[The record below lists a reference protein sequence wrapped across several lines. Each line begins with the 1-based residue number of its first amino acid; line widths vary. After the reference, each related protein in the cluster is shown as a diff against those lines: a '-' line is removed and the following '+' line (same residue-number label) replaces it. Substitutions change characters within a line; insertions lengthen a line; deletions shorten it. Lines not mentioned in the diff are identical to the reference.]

1 MINKDVCG
9 LWQGEIKYQSTWTTV
24 TTPKCFV
31 FSSATVL
38 SRNSKPPQMLTNF
51 AQNEQIWLTQR
62 PPLIEA
68 GNPSLPLPVR
78 DDMTTC
84 KYLKRYPNKGGG
96 HFLLLLPILDL
107 VQKYPLTWTPKK
119 TNYNKLKCW
128 AQSLR
133 CGVMAVAQWRSESA
147 RENTSWS
154 HLAIYYKLL
163 REAARSNC
171 SEKPSKRSR
180 RLSVCIS
187 WRDSCPTY
195 CRCPANVTAPSYN
208 GTVWQHAWIDVC
220 GNIYPHYSYNVC
232 FHLSSNGINE
242 KLQT

>member
-1 MINKDVCG
+1 MWALAG
-9 LWQGEIKYQSTWTTV
+9 GIKYQSTWTTV

-38 SRNSKPPQMLTNF
+38 SRNSKPPQMLTHF

-68 GNPSLPLPVR
+68 GKPSLPLPVR

-84 KYLKRYPNKGGG
+84 KYLKRHPNKGGG

-133 CGVMAVAQWRSESA
+133 RGVMAVAQWRSESA
-147 RENTSWS
+147 RRTLHEVTWLFIISSSGRQHGATARRN
-154 HLAIYYKLL
+154 L
-163 REAARSNC
+163 RKGAGGCLCFLTWFMSYIL
-171 SEKPSKRSR
+171 SLSR
-180 RLSVCIS
+180 KCHRTFLQ
-187 WRDSCPTY
+187 PTT
-195 CRCPANVTAPSYN
+195 CLNRRVRK
-208 GTVWQHAWIDVC
+208 
-220 GNIYPHYSYNVC
+220 YPHYSYNVC
-232 FHLSSNGINE
+232 FHPSSNGINE
-242 KLQT
+242 KLQI